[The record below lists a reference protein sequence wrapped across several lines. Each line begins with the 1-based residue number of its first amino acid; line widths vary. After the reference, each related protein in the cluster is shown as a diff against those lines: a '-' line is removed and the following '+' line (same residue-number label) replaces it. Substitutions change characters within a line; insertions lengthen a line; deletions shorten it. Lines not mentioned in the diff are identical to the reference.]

1 MGRGRETLMG
11 SKKETRGGSR
21 KLGHGSIPGKGGA
34 EGAVPMAEAD
44 RAARGHV
51 AEQRSP
57 QVLEVLQ
64 KM

>member
-1 MGRGRETLMG
+1 MG